1 MTTPAPP
8 PPETGAPPPPPPP
21 PTTTTTTT
29 TTEPPPETM
38 TYWVSFSKKVRLGAP
53 LAVSV
58 YVAEATGPV
67 TLRLELMDL
76 YGRTM
81 QEGQNFT
88 LQATSRCR
96 QADGHGRVER
106 RMDRQIDR

>member
-1 MTTPAPP
+1 
-8 PPETGAPPPPPPP
+8 
-21 PTTTTTTT
+21 
-29 TTEPPPETM
+29 M

-67 TLRLELMDL
+67 TLRLELMDIRGKTL
-76 YGRTM
+76 

-88 LQATSRCR
+88 LQATGRCR
-96 QADGHGRVER
+96 QADGRTRAGGEK
-106 RMDRQIDR
+106 DG